1 MDRGVGA
8 SAAVDFG
15 KFKFLNAFCKVV
27 FEIFP
32 VTIKTALPNSWLL
45 RCNFLA
51 LIKLKPSI
59 PVGDPTT
66 YLAHG
71 ELG

>member
-1 MDRGVGA
+1 MGA
-8 SAAVDFG
+8 AGFG

-45 RCNFLA
+45 QCNFLA

-59 PVGDPTT
+59 SVGDPSTD
-66 YLAHG
+66 LAHG

>member
-1 MDRGVGA
+1 MGA
-8 SAAVDFG
+8 AGFG
-15 KFKFLNAFCKVV
+15 KFKFLNAFCKLV
-27 FEIFP
+27 FELFP
-32 VTIKTALPNSWLL
+32 VTIKTALPNAWLL
-45 RCNFLA
+45 RCHFLA

-66 YLAHG
+66 DLAHG

>member
-1 MDRGVGA
+1 MGVA
-8 SAAVDFG
+8 EFE
-15 KFKFLNAFCKVV
+15 KFNFLNAFCKVV

>member
-1 MDRGVGA
+1 MGA
-8 SAAVDFG
+8 AGFG

-45 RCNFLA
+45 RCNYLA
-51 LIKLKPSI
+51 LIKLKSSI
-59 PVGDPTT
+59 SVGDSSTD
-66 YLAHG
+66 LAHG